1 MKQITV
7 SRKGTVWFNDYYE
20 VPEIN
25 EETIQ
30 KCIDDSSEYFLSSEL
45 LFETWEP
52 TGEIE
57 VIDEETNETLFDKE
71 SSLIVIK
78 DII

>member
-1 MKQITV
+1 MKEITV

-30 KCIDDSSEYFLSSEL
+30 KCIDDSSEYFSSSEL

-57 VIDEETNETLFDKE
+57 VIDEETNEILFDKE
-71 SSLIVIK
+71 SSVIVIK